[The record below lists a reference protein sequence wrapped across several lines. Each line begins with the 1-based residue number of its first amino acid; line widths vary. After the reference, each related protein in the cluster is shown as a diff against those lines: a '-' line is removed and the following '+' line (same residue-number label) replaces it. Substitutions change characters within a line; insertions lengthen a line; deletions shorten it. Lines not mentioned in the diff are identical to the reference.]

1 MRFGRLARKGAF
13 YLALAWCLIL
23 LQPLPASAQGLTT
36 GSLAGQ
42 VSDSTGAVLPGA
54 TVEAVHVPTGT
65 VYTAA
70 SDAHGR
76 FLILNAK
83 AGGPYTVKCSL
94 SGFKDRSFSDVTVR
108 LGEARDLTFQL
119 SVAEVEEVVTVTAD
133 AGLISS
139 SSTGPAS
146 NVAQQAIESLPSVA
160 RGIEDFARLSP
171 YFTSSG
177 SGDGSGAN
185 ALSVAGR
192 NTRYNNIQIDG
203 AVNNDLFGLAD
214 SGTPGGQTESQPIS
228 IDAIQELQLVVAPY
242 DVRQG
247 GFSGGGVNAITRSGS
262 NAFHGTAYF
271 FTRDEGMVGDG
282 ADARP
287 IATFSEKQYGASL
300 GGPLVKD
307 KAFFFVN
314 ADFGRRERPSGFS
327 VDGASGQNFGRIP
340 EADRFLSI
348 LQSRYGYNPG
358 DKSEFIRTT
367 DNDKFF
373 GRLDFNL
380 NQTHRLT
387 VRHNFIDAIS
397 DIGFPSSRLYLFPD
411 NYYQFSSKT
420 NSSVAQLNSN
430 FGTSFNE
437 LRVTVQRVRDKRNGV
452 SEFPQVLVDI
462 SGGGQLRAG
471 RENFSTA
478 NELDQDIIEL
488 TDDFTW
494 QRGNHLFTFGTHNEF
509 FKFRNLFIRD
519 NFGTYR
525 FSSLDNFQAGLAQQ
539 YDYSFSATSNPQQAA
554 RFKVNQFGFYVG
566 DQWRVKS
573 DLTLTYGVR
582 LDIPSFPDKP
592 TANPAALTNFGFAT
606 DVVPANKLW
615 SPRAGFNWTP
625 SGNGKSQVRGGL
637 GLFSGRTPYVWLSN
651 QYGNTGIEFT
661 RVGASFNAAN
671 RIPFV
676 ADPAAQARVV
686 TGATAGAFTNEIDVV
701 DPNYKFPQ
709 LLRANLGYDRDLGFA
724 GLVGGIEV
732 FYSRNVKDIAYEN
745 LNIVQSSTRP
755 DGRPVFTRKNR
766 TFSDIILLKNTD
778 EGSQWSFTGKLE
790 RPFRNGFYAM
800 ASYFYGE
807 SESINDGTSSQAA
820 SNWGNAYTT
829 GDPNN
834 VPLGISRFSPGHRVL
849 AAVSYDWKFGGKA
862 NLMLSLFYA
871 GQSGRPYSFIYNGDF
886 NGDGRAANDLIYVP
900 AQNDPKV
907 VFING
912 TAQDFENYVAGDKG
926 LQANRGRIMER
937 GSSRSPWTNSLDFR
951 AALGVPVQKVKLE
964 VTLDVLN
971 VLNLINSDWGVIDFA
986 TFNDLNPFSAP
997 TIDSSGRMVYNLA
1010 NIVAPTYVKFDRD
1023 DLRSRWQGQLGLR
1036 LRF

>member
-1 MRFGRLARKGAF
+1 MRFGSLARKTPL
-13 YLALAWCLIL
+13 YVALAWCLAL
-23 LQPLPASAQGLTT
+23 LQPQPVSAQGVTN
-36 GSLAGQ
+36 GSMAGS
-42 VSDSTGAVLPGA
+42 VTDSTGAVLPGA
-54 TVEAVHVPTGT
+54 TVEATHVPTGT
-65 VYTAA
+65 VYTANA
-70 SDAHGR
+70 DSGGR
-76 FLILNAK
+76 FLLLNMR
-83 AGGPYTVKCSL
+83 AGGPYTVRVSL
-94 SGFKDRSFSDVTVR
+94 SGFKDRSFTDITVR
-108 LGEARDLTFQL
+108 LGETRDLAVQL

-133 AGLISS
+133 AGIISS
-139 SSTGPAS
+139 TSTGPAS
-146 NVAQQAIESLPSVA
+146 NVAQQAIESLPTVA

-185 ALSVAGR
+185 TLSVAGR

-214 SGTPGGQTESQPIS
+214 SGTPGGQAETQPVS

-247 GFSGGGVNAITRSGS
+247 GFSGGGVNAITRSGT
-262 NAFHGTAYF
+262 NAFHGTAYYF
-271 FTRDEGMVGDG
+271 SRNEGLVGDG
-282 ADARP
+282 PSGRP
-287 IATFSEKQYGASL
+287 IATFDEKQYGASL
-300 GGPLVKD
+300 GGPIVKD
-307 KAFFFVN
+307 KAFFFAN
-314 ADFGRRERPSGFS
+314 AEFGRRDRPSGFS
-327 VDGASGQNFGRIP
+327 ADGASGQDFGRSA

-358 DKSEFIRTT
+358 GKSEFIRTT
-367 DNDKFF
+367 NSDKFF

-380 NQTHRLT
+380 NATNRLT

-397 DIGFPSSRLYLFPD
+397 DIGFPSTRLYLFPD
-411 NYYQFSSKT
+411 NYYQFASTT

-430 FGTSFNE
+430 FGAAVNE
-437 LRVTVQRVRDKRNGV
+437 LRVTVQRVRDKRNGQT
-452 SEFPQVLVDI
+452 EFPSVLVDV
-462 SGGGQLRAG
+462 SGGAQLRAG

-478 NELDQDIIEL
+478 NELDQDIIEV
-488 TDDFTW
+488 TDDLTW
-494 QRGNHLFTFGTHNEF
+494 QRGNHLITIGTHNEF

-525 FSSLDNFQAGLAQQ
+525 FSSLDNLQAGLAQQ
-539 YDYSFSATSNPQQAA
+539 YDHSFSATSDPQQPA

-566 DQWRVKS
+566 DQWRVKPGF
-573 DLTLTYGVR
+573 TLTYGVR

-606 DVVPANKLW
+606 DVVPAPKMW
-615 SPRAGFNWTP
+615 SPRAGFNWDP
-625 SGNGKSQVRGGL
+625 SGRGKSQVRGGL

-661 RVGASFNAAN
+661 RIGASFNAAN

-676 ADPAAQARVV
+676 ADPRNQPRTV
-686 TGATAGAFTNEIDVV
+686 TGASAGSFTNEIDVV
-701 DPNYKFPQ
+701 DPDYKFPQ
-709 LLRANLGYDRDLGFA
+709 LLRGNLGYDRDLGFW
-724 GLVGGIEV
+724 GMVGGVEV
-732 FYSRNVKDIAYEN
+732 FWSRTAKDIAYEN
-745 LNIVQSSTRP
+745 LNLVQSGTRP
-755 DGRPVFTRKNR
+755 DGRPLYTRRNR

-807 SESINDGTSSQAA
+807 AESVNDGTSSQAA

-849 AAVSYDWKFGGKA
+849 AAFSYDWKFGDKA
-862 NLMLSLFYA
+862 NLMLSLFYT
-871 GQSGRPYSFIYNGDF
+871 GQSGRPYSFVYNGDF
-886 NGDGRAANDLIYVP
+886 NGDGRTTNDLIYVP
-900 AQNDPKV
+900 AVGDSRV

-926 LQANRGRIMER
+926 LQANRGRVMER
-937 GSSRSPWTNSLDFR
+937 GTSRSPWTNSLDFR
-951 AALGVPVQKVKLE
+951 AALGVPIQRVKLE
-964 VTLDVLN
+964 VTFDMLN

-986 TFNDLNPFSAP
+986 TFNDLNPFPVP

-1010 NIVAPTYVKFDRD
+1010 NINAATYVKFDRD